1 MSLRG
6 APGLPAEASAQAGC
20 TPGTPMYPISAPPAS
35 APDGSPRASAP
46 SRRSVGEGGRPDQLT
61 IAPQVLEWAVFV
73 AATGTIVYLCLLI
86 LRPFFG
92 VVAWSTVLA
101 IACSPFHERL
111 VRRNG
116 RAARS
121 AFVATG
127 LMVLGVLVPLVF
139 IGGVAVN
146 QLVALGDSL
155 RQAFLDSDGMSR
167 RITATLAPLTQRLGV
182 DPDAIVAWAGAHA
195 SEWVASAGQYTM
207 SAAAG
212 VGGAM
217 LSFAFIAVATF
228 LLLRHGQALVATIP
242 DLLPFER
249 KRSEAL
255 LLRIREVVHASMHGV
270 VTIAA
275 IQGVLCGGMFWLLG
289 IPAAALWGLVT
300 VVASVVPFVGTAA
313 VWVPGTVYL
322 LATGAW
328 PRAIV
333 LAVWGAAIVSSVDN
347 LLRPRLVAG
356 RVRLSGLAMF
366 VAMLGGL
373 QAFGALGIILGPV
386 LFATAAGIVDV
397 LRDVRPSHALRGG
410 TSQQPSDGRVLA
422 DSSST
427 DSQDVRGGDCG
438 TAGDG
443 MAPP

>member
-1 MSLRG
+1 
-6 APGLPAEASAQAGC
+6 
-20 TPGTPMYPISAPPAS
+20 MYSVSDQHPE
-35 APDGSPRASAP
+35 
-46 SRRSVGEGGRPDQLT
+46 RST
-61 IAPQVLEWAVFV
+61 IAPLVMKWSVFL
-73 AATGTIVYLCLLI
+73 AAAGVVVYLCLLI

-101 IACSPFHERL
+101 ITCYPLHQRL

-116 RAARS
+116 RVALSAAITS
-121 AFVATG
+121 T
-127 LMVLGVLVPLVF
+127 LMVLAVLVPLLF

-146 QLVALGDSL
+146 QLLALRESL
-155 RQAFLDSDGMSR
+155 RQAFHDPDGMSR
-167 RITATLAPLTQRLGV
+167 RVTAALAPLTQRLGLA
-182 DPDAIVAWAGAHA
+182 PDAIAAWASAHA
-195 SEWVASAGQYTM
+195 SEWVAGAGQYTM

-217 LSFAFIAVATF
+217 PSFALIAVATF
-228 LLLRHGQALVATIP
+228 LLLRHGETLVATIP

-249 KRSEAL
+249 TRSEAL
-255 LLRIREVVHASMHGV
+255 LLRIRDVVNASMHGV
-270 VTIAA
+270 VTIAT

-300 VVASVVPFVGTAA
+300 VFASMVPFVGTAA

-328 PRAIV
+328 PKAIV

-386 LFATAAGIVDV
+386 LFATAAAILDV
-397 LRDVRPSHALRGG
+397 LREMQRSHALR
-410 TSQQPSDGRVLA
+410 SDV
-422 DSSST
+422 SE
-427 DSQDVRGGDCG
+427 QKVV
-438 TAGDG
+438 
-443 MAPP
+443 